1 MLAAFRGKVWL
12 TETGGIV
19 KLGALVPGQHEPRGA
34 RRSGCM
40 FTLAKSNSRIQRLY
54 VYQFNPPADPATAD
68 FDAGL
73 INPDGSQRP
82 GYDVVKTR
90 KARSCHK

>member
-1 MLAAFRGKVWL
+1 
-12 TETGGIV
+12 
-19 KLGALVPGQHEPRGA
+19 
-34 RRSGCM
+34 M
-40 FTLAKSNSRIQRLY
+40 FTLAKTNSRIQRAVRLP
-54 VYQFNPPADPATAD
+54 VQPAGRTRRPPF